1 MAIVNVIGGLDAKNC
16 HEAPKKAPIRRWL
29 PWNGTGRQWIR
40 RRDLSAGFLGISS
53 NFAETVDVLGRLRTL
68 LDGGPCSYRTSVI
81 TDCFY
86 LLYLAPILAKPPT
99 MPPPKGVAVAG
110 QYWNH

>member
-1 MAIVNVIGGLDAKNC
+1 MYASAFDVDSKGGGCCQSHAQQDLHVGILTRRLWPEVDA
-16 HEAPKKAPIRRWL
+16 
-29 PWNGTGRQWIR
+29 
-40 RRDLSAGFLGISS
+40 
-53 NFAETVDVLGRLRTL
+53 LGRPRTPL
-68 LDGGPCSYRTSVI
+68 NGGPCSYRTSVI